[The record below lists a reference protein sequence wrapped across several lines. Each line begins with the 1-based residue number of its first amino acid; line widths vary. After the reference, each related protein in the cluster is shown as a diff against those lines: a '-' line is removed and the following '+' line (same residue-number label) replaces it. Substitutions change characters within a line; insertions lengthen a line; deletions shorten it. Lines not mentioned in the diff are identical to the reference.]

1 MERLKN
7 SRYND
12 QFKKI
17 KIDEIE
23 ISKINNN
30 DSFTDKIYKIAMNE
44 LDNNPE
50 NLDEDEIDEKI
61 QFNKIPLE
69 ISLSSSINSNS
80 INSISV
86 TNSLSQSSNS
96 LSHSDKTEASSE
108 FQNKYN
114 NNINILESLDENIEI
129 FKKKIDI
136 TNIITGEEKRTM
148 IEINK
153 IPKKYS
159 LKAIKEEMNIKGFKD
174 KYDYISF
181 EVIDRYNN
189 DINNLANP
197 NYKKIYINF
206 IDPLNIILFYYLVQ
220 KKYFNFKNNIND
232 IQYSNFDYLPK
243 TNINLEPN
251 NILKNSFNIKNKK
264 SNLINKIEIPK
275 EYLDFYKKVNPND
288 VCINSKE
295 SNFRIEVFFVKKKT
309 K

>member
-1 MERLKN
+1 MERLKHL
-7 SRYND
+7 RYND

-23 ISKINNN
+23 ISKIDNN

-44 LDNNPE
+44 LEKNPE
-50 NLDEDEIDEKI
+50 NLEEDEIDEKI

-69 ISLSSSINSNS
+69 ISLSSSINSNN
-80 INSISV
+80 INSISG

-96 LSHSDKTEASSE
+96 LAHSDKTEASSE

-114 NNINILESLDENIEI
+114 DNINILESLDENNEI

-153 IPKKYS
+153 IPKKYT
-159 LKAIKEEMNIKGFKD
+159 LKAIKEELNNKGFIG

-189 DINNLANP
+189 DINNLINP
-197 NYKKIYINF
+197 NFKKININF
-206 IDPLNIILFYYLVQ
+206 VDPLHIILFYYFVQ

-232 IQYSNFDYLPK
+232 IQYSDFDYLPK
-243 TNINLEPN
+243 ANICLESN
-251 NILKNSFNIKNKK
+251 NKLKNSFNNKNKK

-295 SNFRIEVFFVKKKT
+295 SHFSTEVFFVKKK
-309 K
+309 